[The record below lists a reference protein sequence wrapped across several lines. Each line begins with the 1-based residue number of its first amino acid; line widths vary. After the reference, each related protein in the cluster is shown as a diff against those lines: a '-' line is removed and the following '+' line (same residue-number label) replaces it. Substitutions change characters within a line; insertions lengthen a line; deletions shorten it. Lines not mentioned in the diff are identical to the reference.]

1 MVFLRVIWF
10 AVWSFQR
17 VQNGARV
24 HRNHGT
30 VAATP
35 GGGHRGIGR
44 VAFFGFVR
52 VRKKVKRQFE
62 FFTRGGRAFFPFS
75 NDAVGRGQKWKYART
90 SATRK
95 TNFRSKRANARI
107 DISFVRNLFSPKEQR
122 EKKNVPLLRALL
134 LFSCSSKKR

>member
-62 FFTRGGRAFFPFS
+62 FFTRGGRAFFFFLTTTPLGEGK
-75 NDAVGRGQKWKYART
+75 NGNTRERARREKQI
-90 SATRK
+90 SDP
-95 TNFRSKRANARI
+95 NARMRAS
-107 DISFVRNLFSPKEQR
+107 ISLSFEI
-122 EKKNVPLLRALL
+122 
-134 LFSCSSKKR
+134 CSR